1 MHAETPGISATLARL
16 AERGMD
22 LDGIATRA
30 AHLWRDIDS
39 ALAPIIGHAGVAALY
54 RRSLYLTR
62 TGHPCLTV
70 VYEAISVSDR
80 YIALETALS
89 QQTPADA
96 TAAISALLQTF
107 HGLLTHLIGESLT
120 ERLLRSVWDNPS
132 SGHAVQDSSS

>member
-62 TGHPCLTV
+62 TGHSCLAV
-70 VYEAISVSDR
+70 VYEATPVSDA
-80 YIALETALS
+80 YAALKTALS
-89 QQTPADA
+89 QQTLADA

-107 HGLLTHLIGESLT
+107 HDLLTHLIGESLT
-120 ERLLRSVWDNPS
+120 ERLLRSV
-132 SGHAVQDSSS
+132 